1 MHFFP
6 WRKRRSRSRFLALAL
21 AICLLAVLLI
31 VVTAMGQLRPI
42 MNSMATARVSNVV
55 HRAIAE
61 AVAETI
67 ENGTYGYNDLIS
79 LEKDNEG
86 KITALTSNMIQ
97 FNRLQIEVAE
107 NVMQKVGS
115 VSSSELAIPVGS
127 LTGVAL
133 LAGRGPDLHVRILS
147 VGSPETAFENYFTDA
162 EIDDYYAYISEKAS
176 ETSGNVTITAMV
188 ESTDQEIDSEWLGT
202 FTDSGRLEIS
212 YRELSLSV
220 QWSGHIATFTW
231 TLKR

>member
-1 MHFFP
+1 MAMHFFP

-67 ENGTYGYNDLIS
+67 ENGTYGYNDLSS

-162 EIDDYYAYISEKAS
+162 GINQTKHQIVLNVEVTVRILMPGYTSSVAVDSSLAVAETVIVGSVPDTYTYFNSDSVDDVREY
-176 ETSGNVTITAMV
+176 VTN
-188 ESTDQEIDSEWLGT
+188 Q
-202 FTDSGRLEIS
+202 
-212 YRELSLSV
+212 
-220 QWSGHIATFTW
+220 
-231 TLKR
+231 